1 MSGMRDGG
9 ASAPRSAPQPFCV
22 AWRRGAVRTG
32 GPASC
37 LGAGRRGEGRSGG
50 VGWRRRA
57 LCGDGGRRLPRWG
70 GNGKA
75 GTEAEGCAEDGL
87 RGRLGLR
94 GGEPAGAGLEQ
105 TIAMEMAGGG
115 RWSGAHLEGKVA
127 RPGVAPR
134 LGAACVCRL
143 QPWGVA
149 VRGAGPGPHR
159 RASYGHPCRLPVV
172 PNVRAAGLPQQRQSL
187 VAALGLTNKT
197 LQSSRKGGC
206 VFGLSWDFS
215 FMYLKR

>member
-1 MSGMRDGG
+1 MGVPRRPALPRSHFASPGAGARCARGARRPASGPGAAGKGG
-9 ASAPRSAPQPFCV
+9 A
-22 AWRRGAVRTG
+22 GA
-32 GPASC
+32 
-37 LGAGRRGEGRSGG
+37 SGG
-50 VGWRRRA
+50 GVVPSAAMAGGG
-57 LCGDGGRRLPRWG
+57 CPGGGGD
-70 GNGKA
+70 GKA

-115 RWSGAHLEGKVA
+115 RWSGPHLEGKVA